1 MIHALIKL
9 HVGNPERYGLPAPDH
24 KFGEAHPTVSGRIL
38 DRIAHGTI
46 APKPNIRRFDGD
58 EVEFDDGSRAH
69 ADVVVYC
76 TGYKI
81 SFPFFDADLISAP
94 ENHIELFRRVFHPEF
109 DDVFFVALLQPLG
122 ATMPLAEAQGQWIAD
137 YLKGEYALPPRPA
150 LLQDIEDETAA
161 MRKRYVASKRHTIQ
175 VDFDD
180 YLHALGKERRAG
192 AERARRQGFRLPVAP
207 GAARAQ
213 VAGMSAAAGLGKR
226 ERTKAANREAILV
239 AARRVFSDI
248 GYGAASVRDV
258 VRETDL
264 ATGTFYNYFPDKES
278 VLRALVDE
286 ITVEARARVH
296 TARMAATTLEGFVS
310 GGFRAYF
317 EFLAEDPD
325 TVALMRRNSGTIRA
339 MFDEPALGAGIDEL
353 RADLETAVTQGR
365 IPPHDADLMAVAMV
379 GAGVEI
385 GLHMVERDP
394 PDVERA
400 VGFVTDVFLGAF
412 ERIG

>member
-1 MIHALIKL
+1 M
-9 HVGNPERYGLPAPDH
+9 
-24 KFGEAHPTVSGRIL
+24 
-38 DRIAHGTI
+38 
-46 APKPNIRRFDGD
+46 
-58 EVEFDDGSRAH
+58 
-69 ADVVVYC
+69 
-76 TGYKI
+76 
-81 SFPFFDADLISAP
+81 
-94 ENHIELFRRVFHPEF
+94 
-109 DDVFFVALLQPLG
+109 
-122 ATMPLAEAQGQWIAD
+122 
-137 YLKGEYALPPRPA
+137 
-150 LLQDIEDETAA
+150 TAA
-161 MRKRYVASKRHTIQ
+161 A
-175 VDFDD
+175 
-180 YLHALGKERRAG
+180 
-192 AERARRQGFRLPVAP
+192 
-207 GAARAQ
+207 
-213 VAGMSAAAGLGKR
+213 LGKR

-239 AARRVFSDI
+239 AARHVFSTV

-286 ITVEARARVH
+286 ITDEARARVH
-296 TARMAATTLEGFVS
+296 AARMAATTLEGFVA

-317 EFLAEDPD
+317 ELLAEDPD

-339 MFDEPALGAGIDEL
+339 MFDEPALGAGIEEL

-379 GAGVEI
+379 GAGVEL

-400 VGFVTDVFLGAF
+400 VAFVTDVFLGAF

>member
-1 MIHALIKL
+1 MRLTH
-9 HVGNPERYGLPAPDH
+9 
-24 KFGEAHPTVSGRIL
+24 
-38 DRIAHGTI
+38 
-46 APKPNIRRFDGD
+46 
-58 EVEFDDGSRAH
+58 
-69 ADVVVYC
+69 
-76 TGYKI
+76 
-81 SFPFFDADLISAP
+81 
-94 ENHIELFRRVFHPEF
+94 
-109 DDVFFVALLQPLG
+109 
-122 ATMPLAEAQGQWIAD
+122 
-137 YLKGEYALPPRPA
+137 
-150 LLQDIEDETAA
+150 TAA
-161 MRKRYVASKRHTIQ
+161 V
-175 VDFDD
+175 
-180 YLHALGKERRAG
+180 
-192 AERARRQGFRLPVAP
+192 
-207 GAARAQ
+207 
-213 VAGMSAAAGLGKR
+213 GKR

-258 VRETDL
+258 VRETVL

-286 ITVEARARVH
+286 ITVEARARVR
-296 TARMAATTLEGFVS
+296 TARMGATTLEDFVS

-353 RADLETAVTQGR
+353 RADLETAVTHGW

-400 VGFVTDVFLGAF
+400 VAFVTDVFLGAF

>member
-1 MIHALIKL
+1 M
-9 HVGNPERYGLPAPDH
+9 
-24 KFGEAHPTVSGRIL
+24 T
-38 DRIAHGTI
+38 
-46 APKPNIRRFDGD
+46 
-58 EVEFDDGSRAH
+58 
-69 ADVVVYC
+69 
-76 TGYKI
+76 
-81 SFPFFDADLISAP
+81 
-94 ENHIELFRRVFHPEF
+94 
-109 DDVFFVALLQPLG
+109 
-122 ATMPLAEAQGQWIAD
+122 
-137 YLKGEYALPPRPA
+137 
-150 LLQDIEDETAA
+150 
-161 MRKRYVASKRHTIQ
+161 
-175 VDFDD
+175 
-180 YLHALGKERRAG
+180 
-192 AERARRQGFRLPVAP
+192 
-207 GAARAQ
+207 
-213 VAGMSAAAGLGKR
+213 SAAPAGGKR

-286 ITVEARARVH
+286 ITVEARARVRA
-296 TARMAATTLEGFVS
+296 ARAAATTLEEFVS
-310 GGFRAYF
+310 RGFRAYF

-325 TVALMRRNSGTIRA
+325 TVALMRRNSGTIRT
-339 MFDEPALGAGIDEL
+339 MFDEPALGAGIAEL
-353 RADLETAVTQGR
+353 HADLETAVAQGW
-365 IPPHDADLMAVAMV
+365 IPPHDADLMAMAMV